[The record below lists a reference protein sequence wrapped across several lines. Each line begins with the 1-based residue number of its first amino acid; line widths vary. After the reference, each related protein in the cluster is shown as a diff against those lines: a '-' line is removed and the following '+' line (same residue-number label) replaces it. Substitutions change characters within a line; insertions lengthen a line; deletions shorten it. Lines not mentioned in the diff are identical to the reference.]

1 LAGELGEAAGPGI
14 DAKTL
19 AAALDRYHTVLRPYV
34 DRCQTL
40 GNTMERYAPNSAADI
55 AVTAMVM
62 KYMQRWPFRGY
73 AERKWF
79 TTADAVDLPDYPS
92 SSKARRA

>member
-1 LAGELGEAAGPGI
+1 
-14 DAKTL
+14 
-19 AAALDRYHTVLRPYV
+19 
-34 DRCQTL
+34 
-40 GNTMERYAPNSAADI
+40 MERYAPNSAADI
-55 AVTAMVM
+55 AATAMVM

-92 SSKARRA
+92 SAKAWRA